1 MIEISGFTL
10 TPSMWL
16 IGWGVLAVIGL
27 VAVGI
32 IKSNDFDDETFGM
45 SFGVVAISCIW
56 PIILVIAVFIG
67 IFAIPVY
74 IGKYIG
80 KTVDSLEKRKK
91 EKLKNMSNVD
101 KILKKKEVD

>member
-1 MIEISGFTL
+1 MIEIGGFTL
-10 TPSMWL
+10 TPTIWL
-16 IGWGVLAVIGL
+16 IGWGVLSVIGL

-32 IKSNDFDDETFGM
+32 TKSNDFDEETFGM

-56 PIILVIAVFIG
+56 PIVLAVLAFVG
-67 IFAIPVY
+67 VFAIPVY

-80 KTVDSLEKRKK
+80 KGIDTVDKKKKKKLE
-91 EKLKNMSNVD
+91 NMDKVE

>member
-10 TPSMWL
+10 TQTIWL
-16 IGWGVLAVIGL
+16 IGWVVLAVIGL

-32 IKSNDFDDETFGM
+32 TKSDDFDDETFGM

-56 PIILVIAVFIG
+56 PIVLAIAVFIG
-67 IFAIPVY
+67 IFAVPVY
-74 IGKYIG
+74 LGKFIGKGID
-80 KTVDSLEKRKK
+80 KAERKK
-91 EKLKNMSNVD
+91 REKVESMNTID